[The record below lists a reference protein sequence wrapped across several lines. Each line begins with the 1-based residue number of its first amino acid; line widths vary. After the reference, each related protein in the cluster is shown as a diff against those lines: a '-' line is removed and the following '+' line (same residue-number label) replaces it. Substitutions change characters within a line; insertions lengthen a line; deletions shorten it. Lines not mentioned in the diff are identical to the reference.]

1 MEAAARTRR
10 TRFGAFEVDLRSG
23 EVYKHGIRLKLQ
35 DQPFQVLAFL
45 LEHSG
50 DVVTRDELRQKLW
63 PADTFLDFDNG
74 LNSAIKKLRDVLG
87 DSAEEPRYIETLP
100 RRGYRFIAAV
110 DLPAAGSA
118 QPAAAGAERL
128 LSQPGATDVAPWALS
143 SGRLRNALLTA
154 VAATL
159 VVALVV
165 AFNVGGVRTRFLGK
179 PGPARI
185 ESIAVLP
192 LVNLSADSEQ
202 EYFAAGVT
210 EALITDLGKI
220 SALRVISHTSVM
232 QYKDT
237 KKPLPEI
244 ARELKVDVLVEGMV
258 ARSGDRVRITANLV
272 QASPEKHLWA
282 DSYERNLGDILM
294 LQDDVARAIA
304 NGIQIKLTPQE
315 QARLASA
322 RPVNPEAHEA
332 YLRALYSFY
341 QGRNQGD
348 SQLYNRYFSQSIEQY
363 QEAVRLDPGYPQA
376 YAGLARAYHWLAS
389 GLEVEQADL
398 PTKSR
403 QAAEK
408 ALALDERLAEAH
420 AALGYVAFRF
430 EWDFPRAEQEFR
442 RAIELNPNYEEAHHG
457 YGIYLST
464 VGRTTEA
471 FSELNLV
478 RELDPANLSIQETLA
493 GVCTCAGQYDRAIG
507 ILQSL
512 LATQPNAA
520 DFHEE
525 LVTAFIEEGEV
536 AQGLEEARRAVQLA
550 PYEPG
555 KRATLV
561 FAEAASGDRI
571 AARKTLRELN
581 ELSRTKT
588 VSPVLLAIA
597 HAALGENDRAFELLR
612 AAVARRD
619 SDLSDLIYLK
629 CDPMLRPLQAD
640 PRFRAVMRQTG
651 LPE

>member
-1 MEAAARTRR
+1 MKINDDVARSRVSKVLECEHNSAMWTEVSVLVHDTSRIQQHIRALNSGGLQGTRIWSGTYSFNKQSVIEYRHAREPPMEAAARTRR
-10 TRFGAFEVDLRSG
+10 TRFGAFEVDLCSG

-128 LSQPGATDVAPWALS
+128 LSQPGATDVAPRALS

-165 AFNVGGVRTRFLGK
+165 ASNAGGVRTRFLRK

-192 LVNLSADSEQ
+192 LVSLSLDSEQ
-202 EYFAAGVT
+202 EYFAEGVT

-272 QASPEKHLWA
+272 QAC
-282 DSYERNLGDILM
+282 
-294 LQDDVARAIA
+294 
-304 NGIQIKLTPQE
+304 
-315 QARLASA
+315 
-322 RPVNPEAHEA
+322 
-332 YLRALYSFY
+332 
-341 QGRNQGD
+341 
-348 SQLYNRYFSQSIEQY
+348 
-363 QEAVRLDPGYPQA
+363 
-376 YAGLARAYHWLAS
+376 
-389 GLEVEQADL
+389 L
-398 PTKSR
+398 P
-403 QAAEK
+403 
-408 ALALDERLAEAH
+408 
-420 AALGYVAFRF
+420 
-430 EWDFPRAEQEFR
+430 
-442 RAIELNPNYEEAHHG
+442 
-457 YGIYLST
+457 
-464 VGRTTEA
+464 
-471 FSELNLV
+471 
-478 RELDPANLSIQETLA
+478 
-493 GVCTCAGQYDRAIG
+493 
-507 ILQSL
+507 
-512 LATQPNAA
+512 
-520 DFHEE
+520 
-525 LVTAFIEEGEV
+525 
-536 AQGLEEARRAVQLA
+536 
-550 PYEPG
+550 
-555 KRATLV
+555 
-561 FAEAASGDRI
+561 
-571 AARKTLRELN
+571 KTLF
-581 ELSRTKT
+581 S
-588 VSPVLLAIA
+588 
-597 HAALGENDRAFELLR
+597 
-612 AAVARRD
+612 
-619 SDLSDLIYLK
+619 
-629 CDPMLRPLQAD
+629 
-640 PRFRAVMRQTG
+640 RFRPNVT
-651 LPE
+651 LLH